1 MRRWLC
7 LWQGACEYG
16 RHVTVFTSIYT
27 QDADARADRQTGAV
41 SRHSGGDCRRGYD
54 SDAGLDHGEAAAAE
68 RGAGGAGEG
77 WCRGGGRGGGAS
89 DGAASTLGPAQPL
102 ELLDEELLSPRQLQ
116 DRLALL
122 HEGARL
128 ERRGQQLGWLSDH
141 RGEALPGTCGGRRDV
156 LLSDGGP
163 HAGRQ
168 VTARWI
174 LKRRGPLQPR
184 GAPRL
189 AVWLGRLRLDPE
201 GLEYRVQLFLRGLGV
216 VSLAEKENS
225 GRVTGS
231 PLSNSKLKVTG
242 CICEGGGD
250 RRLCVLHLSKRVA
263 YAASFRSESL
273 NTAIGEGSGGGE
285 GGGLPSSF

>member
-77 WCRGGGRGGGAS
+77 WCRGGGGGAS

-216 VSLAEKENS
+216 GDAALERRRTDRQR
-225 GRVTGS
+225 GR
-231 PLSNSKLKVTG
+231 
-242 CICEGGGD
+242 EGP
-250 RRLCVLHLSKRVA
+250 RSRARARLWLMGVCRWRHLS
-263 YAASFRSESL
+263 S
-273 NTAIGEGSGGGE
+273 
-285 GGGLPSSF
+285 P